1 MIVIDTNIILRYLLN
16 DNEELSKQAIDIID
30 NNTILIPNE
39 VIVEACYVLRKVYNV
54 EKEKIY
60 EAVQS
65 LMEIDNINFQN
76 TNVVSLAVKTYA
88 TQNLDIVDCILYSYN
103 RIEKYEVKTFDKK
116 LNKLI
121 SG

>member
-39 VIVEACYVLRKVYNV
+39 VIVEASYVLRKVYNV

-65 LMEIDNINFQN
+65 LIEIDNISFQN
-76 TNVVSLAVKTYA
+76 TKVISLAFKTYA
-88 TQNLDIVDCILYSYN
+88 TQNLDIVDCMLYAYN
-103 RIEKYEVKTFDKK
+103 RIEKYEVETFDKK

-121 SG
+121 NC

>member
-76 TNVVSLAVKTYA
+76 TNVVSLAFKTYA

-103 RIEKYEVKTFDKK
+103 RIEKYEVRTFDKK

>member
-1 MIVIDTNIILRYLLN
+1 MSVLDTNLILRYLLN

-76 TNVVSLAVKTYA
+76 TNVVSLAFKTYA

>member
-76 TNVVSLAVKTYA
+76 TNVVSLAFKTYA